1 MDTAICVYM
10 LIGHPLRP
18 VSMIAGGNRE
28 RYHEWEG
35 GEGGSREVGW
45 RWMST
50 ANLLWMSVGFLSG
63 CSSGRL

>member
-18 VSMIAGGNRE
+18 VSMIAGGNKE

-35 GEGGSREVGW
+35 GEGGSREVGGGGGCQ
-45 RWMST
+45 
-50 ANLLWMSVGFLSG
+50 LLTCCG
-63 CSSGRL
+63 CR